1 MDNGGIQFNVSKPT
15 DESKTGIARYND
27 VKLQNCYVKDV
38 KRAGI
43 VVWLYNIRHSK
54 FNGAQIADE
63 TVQKYGHTNI
73 YIADNYVQ
81 ILEMMRLLQCM
92 HIDR

>member
-1 MDNGGIQFNVSKPT
+1 MEESSSTYQKPT

-27 VKLQNCYVKDV
+27 VKITNCYVKDV

-43 VVWLYNIRHSK
+43 VVGYTYQHSK

-63 TVQKYGHTNI
+63 TVQKLWTHKH
-73 YIADNYVQ
+73 
-81 ILEMMRLLQCM
+81 L
-92 HIDR
+92 